1 MASYRYTRLG
11 EEIPPI
17 PIVPLELIKPGRFEG
32 ESIVGQGI
40 LDTGSDVTL
49 IPIPWLMQ
57 VNAQVAERPRR
68 IAVGGVLSLAIPYEV
83 GIKFDRFRHYV
94 FRVYGCPVEDI
105 GDMALVGR
113 DLMNLYRIEFDGNL
127 GIFTIG

>member
-1 MASYRYTRLG
+1 
-11 EEIPPI
+11 
-17 PIVPLELIKPGRFEG
+17 LELIKPGRFEG

-57 VNAQVAERPRR
+57 VKAQVAERPRR